1 MEELSWIDD
10 LARAARG
17 KLPAATY
24 DFVAAGA
31 GLERTVLDNRAHWAE
46 HAIVPRVLRGVAAAD
61 TSTSIPGAEIR
72 SPILL
77 APAGRQRALHPDGEV
92 ASARAAHE
100 FGSIFTLATS
110 ATTDLHDLAS
120 VASSCWL
127 QLYVSTDRAWTELV
141 VTEAEKVGFGQ
152 VIVTVDRAREAR
164 RPRSARHGG
173 LGTLPPGVDVT
184 SHRGDG
190 STRSNEPGEWDPNLR
205 WADIEWIRSLTSIPV
220 GVKGVLHADD
230 ARRAEDAGVSTIIV
244 SNHGGRQIDG
254 AISTARALPRIVD
267 AVSDDVAVLVDGGI
281 RSGGDVFRALAM
293 GARAVLVGRPYLW
306 ALAVDGQHG
315 VRNLLKQLTDELCEV
330 MTLSGCATLADI
342 TRDAVDHT
350 FAC

>member
-1 MEELSWIDD
+1 MYD
-10 LARAARG
+10 LALAARE
-17 KLPAATY
+17 KLPEAAY

-31 GLERTVLDNRAHWAE
+31 GLERTLVDNRAHWAE
-46 HAIVPRVLRGVAAAD
+46 QVIVPKVLRGVATAD
-61 TSTSIPGAEIR
+61 TATSIPGAEIR

-77 APAGRQRALHPDGEV
+77 APAGRQRALHLEGEV
-92 ASARAAHE
+92 ASAQAAHE

-127 QLYVSTDRAWTELV
+127 QLYVSTDREWTELV

-152 VIVTVDRAREAR
+152 VIVTVDRAREAH

-173 LGTLPPGVDVT
+173 LGALPPGVEVT

-190 STRSNEPGEWDPNLR
+190 STRSNEPGEWDPNLC
-205 WADIEWIRSLTSIPV
+205 WEDIEWIRSLTSIPV
-220 GVKGVLHADD
+220 GVKGACFAPTMHAG
-230 ARRAEDAGVSTIIV
+230 RWMRGYRTIIV

-254 AISTARALPRIVD
+254 AISTARALPRVVD

-293 GARAVLVGRPYLW
+293 GARAVLIGRPYLW
-306 ALAVDGQHG
+306 ALAVDGQPG
-315 VRNLLKQLTDELCEV
+315 VWNLLDRLTGELREV
-330 MTLSGCATLADI
+330 MTLSGCRTVADI
-342 TRDAVDHT
+342 TRDMVDT
-350 FAC
+350 D

>member
-1 MEELSWIDD
+1 VEELSWMDD
-10 LARAARG
+10 LAFAARD
-17 KLPAATY
+17 KLPEATY

-46 HAIVPRVLRGVAAAD
+46 LAIVPRALRGVAAAD
-61 TSTSIPGAEIR
+61 TATSIPGAEVR

-77 APAGRQRALHPDGEV
+77 APAGRQRALHREGEV

-127 QLYVSTDRAWTELV
+127 QLYVSTDRDWTELV

-152 VIVTVDRAREAR
+152 IIVTVDRAREAH

-173 LGTLPPGVDVT
+173 LGGLPPGVEVT

-190 STRSNEPGEWDPNLR
+190 STRSSEPGEWDPTLS
-205 WADIEWIRSLTSIPV
+205 WADIEWIRSLTSIPI
-220 GVKGVLHADD
+220 GVKGVLRADD

-267 AVSDDVAVLVDGGI
+267 AVSNDIAVLVDGGI

-306 ALAVDGQHG
+306 ALAVDGQQG
-315 VRNLLKQLTDELCEV
+315 VWNVLKRLTDELCEV
-330 MTLSGCATLADI
+330 MTLSGCGTLADI
-342 TRDAVDHT
+342 TRDAVDR
-350 FAC
+350 